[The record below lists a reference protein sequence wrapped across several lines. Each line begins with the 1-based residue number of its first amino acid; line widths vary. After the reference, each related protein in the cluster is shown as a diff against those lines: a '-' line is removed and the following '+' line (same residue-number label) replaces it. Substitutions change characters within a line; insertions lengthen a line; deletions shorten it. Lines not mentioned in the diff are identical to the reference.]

1 MGIVPPWRYAD
12 EDPSGAVVIGW
23 YVHVLSIAILVFIW
37 PIFIILTPIM
47 VPLCIIG
54 ISIHFFAWL
63 YRTIRDQ
70 GIRGPTREIY
80 DFLRWLRR
88 DLRDAWLDFCDA
100 FRELMHS
107 WR

>member
-12 EDPSGAVVIGW
+12 EDPIGLVVIGW
-23 YVHVLSIAILVFIW
+23 YVHAVSIAILVFIW
-37 PIFIILTPIM
+37 PIFIILAPIM

-54 ISIHFFAWL
+54 ISIHFFAWI

-70 GIRGPTREIY
+70 GIWGPPREIY
-80 DFLRWLRR
+80 DFLPWLRR
-88 DLRDAWLDFCDA
+88 ELRDVWLDFCDA
-100 FRELMHS
+100 FRELVDS